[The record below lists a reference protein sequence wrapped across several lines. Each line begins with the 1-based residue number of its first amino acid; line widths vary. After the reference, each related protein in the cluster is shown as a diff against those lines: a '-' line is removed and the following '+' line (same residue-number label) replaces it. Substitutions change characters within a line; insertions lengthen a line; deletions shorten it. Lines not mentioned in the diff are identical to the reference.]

1 MRGQDSYRD
10 SMTWPWQQA
19 EYAAMSKSPPGIT
32 QGFFPAAAVA
42 AYPTYP
48 PPQQPLR
55 KTSCER
61 HLAAV
66 VCGVTALLA
75 AMAMALLHFAST
87 DRDSGT
93 RGYRF
98 APQPSTSNSTPD
110 SPSDFDSE
118 AVAVNMDSDII
129 VYSGCEDCPEA
140 EFCVYAGNPGCGGAG
155 TAEAVTFDNS
165 RAAEGCQIRPVLTIP
180 RSYMRDIAD
189 LQAKGAS
196 LAKQL
201 LTIMLR
207 QGFREYRGRG
217 YSGPVQ
223 QCLHLPAVVSVHWL
237 HLHSFCAGAHF
248 DGMPDAGSSM
258 CRVMNDINDAD
269 WIAGDWSVP

>member
-1 MRGQDSYRD
+1 MDWD
-10 SMTWPWQQA
+10 
-19 EYAAMSKSPPGIT
+19 
-32 QGFFPAAAVA
+32 
-42 AYPTYP
+42 
-48 PPQQPLR
+48 
-55 KTSCER
+55 
-61 HLAAV
+61 V
-66 VCGVTALLA
+66 VK
-75 AMAMALLHFAST
+75 
-87 DRDSGT
+87 
-93 RGYRF
+93 
-98 APQPSTSNSTPD
+98 
-110 SPSDFDSE
+110 
-118 AVAVNMDSDII
+118 
-129 VYSGCEDCPEA
+129 YSGCKDCHEA
-140 EFCVYAGNPGCGGAG
+140 EFCRVAGNPGCGGTG
-155 TAEAVTFDNS
+155 TADAVTFDN
-165 RAAEGCQIRPVLTIP
+165 RHYAKGCSVKPLLTIP
-180 RSYMRDIAD
+180 LSYVEHIAD